1 MPVCS
6 HCGKEVS
13 EGIKFCPECGERLKK
28 GFTSEEREKYIQELE
43 ASVEEKKPAK
53 KAETTKKEL
62 RVGIVVLVIAIIIV
76 IGLVAVCVSCT
87 PTAKVAAVS
96 FLEDI
101 TGYKYVGVDLDCTR
115 VVTGPDTVIGL
126 EAGESRWR
134 VEGTVQDMQTK
145 TKYTVRI
152 FVDELPNRYW
162 RNVSIHMAQGVNV
175 PVGQLI
181 QLYP

>member
-43 ASVEEKKPAK
+43 APVEEEKPAK
-53 KAETTKKEL
+53 KAKTTKKQL
-62 RVGIVVLVIAIIIV
+62 RVGIVVCIISVIAIIAI
-76 IGLVAVCVSCT
+76 VAVCVSGT
-87 PTAKVAAVS
+87 PMAEVAAIG
-96 FLEDI
+96 FLEDV
-101 TGYKYVGVDLDCTR
+101 TGYDYVGVDLSSTKL
-115 VVTGPDTVIGL
+115 VTGPDTLTGL
-126 EAGESRWR
+126 KAGEYRWR
-134 VEGTVQDMQTK
+134 VEGTVQHKQTK

-152 FVDELPNRYW
+152 FVDELPDRYW
-162 RNVSIHMAQGVNV
+162 RNVSIYMAQGVNV
-175 PVGQLI
+175 PAGQLI